1 MFCPAF
7 SISPTQICSHLCS
20 GKSTKV
26 LRRNENKNGKVCFQI
41 ATLEGTLFKNSLF
54 LLFILFCYLFQVHLE
69 KTLKNGEWNPF
80 LSVAEPRTVLAEKA
94 MAPPPVLLPGK
105 SHGWRSLVGCSP
117 WVAQSWTRL
126 KRLSSSS
133 SSRTVLGT
141 LLMVRGHGNC
151 CAFILVLM
159 CRGEWLGFQVVSGSW
174 DWEPVRIS
182 PLLVSMVKWK
192 NKCAKWEQLTSSH
205 SLCVDLYTWWV
216 FLEEVPAPSMCDTFD
231 SHKKGRTV
239 FGSGASFS
247 CGYLVPGHMV
257 CTILWAEGF

>member
-1 MFCPAF
+1 MESETHF
-7 SISPTQICSHLCS
+7 SLLQSLGQCWRRRQWHPLQYSCLESPMD
-20 GKSTKV
+20 G
-26 LRRNENKNGKVCFQI
+26 G
-41 ATLEGTLFKNSLF
+41 AWWAA
-54 LLFILFCYLFQVHLE
+54 VH
-69 KTLKNGEWNPF
+69 G
-80 LSVAEPRTVLAEKA
+80 
-94 MAPPPVLLPGK
+94 
-105 SHGWRSLVGCSP
+105 
-117 WVAQSWTRL
+117 VAQSWTRL

-205 SLCVDLYTWWV
+205 SLCVDLHTWWV

-239 FGSGASFS
+239 VGSGASFS

-257 CTILWAEGF
+257 CTILWAEGFSKEESWAWLREASYLLRVLDSQVNSPWKSCC